1 MQKASKSCLIR
12 YVFGKLPQNV
22 EHTRGEAVHAVAVVI
37 AILPTRY
44 DTDLVINHYIKS
56 LIHSLTAF
64 IIGRCLRKRLP
75 AIHLHREKF
84 ASVKCLAS
92 VSIVTRPSV
101 EPSMAC
107 CSISCQ

>member
-44 DTDLVINHYIKS
+44 DTWTWL
-56 LIHSLTAF
+56 LIT
-64 IIGRCLRKRLP
+64 
-75 AIHLHREKF
+75 
-84 ASVKCLAS
+84 
-92 VSIVTRPSV
+92 T
-101 EPSMAC
+101 
-107 CSISCQ
+107 